1 MDILSNIGGKAIGFL
16 GGAGSTI
23 KGIAEQKIGGLL
35 GKVPGDKVGGG
46 SAAAGASTGF
56 NVQNMVSSINRS
68 GIAQASH
75 FDVQLSGAHGGGER
89 DIVYRADSVNL
100 PGRTITTAEHKF
112 TNYGPINKVP
122 YGQIYGDSTLTF
134 LLSEDLREKDFF
146 ENWQNRMVNT
156 GAYEGSSKDIRVQS
170 KWNVKYFDGYTGNI
184 IIRQYGAAGNL
195 KTIHTLQEAYP
206 VLIGD
211 VAMAWGNGDPAKLS
225 VTFAYKNY
233 RYVTEDSANQPGMG
247 NGFSFNL
254 SKDGL
259 AGALNIPGFANIATD
274 SNLGTKIGGLDLGS
288 LGASDAEANKA
299 YDEAKQSMASLNQ
312 KRENH
317 AKFDNLRQRG
327 YSKRLAAQAV
337 GWAPK
342 S

>member
-1 MDILSNIGGKAIGFL
+1 MDILSSIGGKAIGFL

-247 NGFSFNL
+247 TGFSFNL

-259 AGALNIPGFANIATD
+259 AGSLRVPGFANI
-274 SNLGTKIGGLDLGS
+274 SSMSGIGTLVNDTGFL
-288 LGASDAEANKA
+288 
-299 YDEAKQSMASLNQ
+299 Q
-312 KRENH
+312 K
-317 AKFDNLRQRG
+317 G
-327 YSKRLAAQAV
+327 VSKVAQIF
-337 GWAPK
+337 K
-342 S
+342 